1 MKKIRLAVFF
11 GLLALSTV
19 LSCKDEGASKMVEE
33 TMTAG
38 SATFYVDDTLQPIAE
53 DVIAVFS
60 NMYSRASISQVNK
73 SEAEIIKL
81 LLEDDA
87 GVAILP
93 RKLTKEEEA
102 HFRNK
107 KIESRVTEF
116 GIDAIAFITN
126 NKAADTLLKLEDVLS
141 LLQGEESKISKLVFD
156 NPNSGTVQE
165 LLKRAGVSKLPSS
178 GVHAVRNNQEVI
190 KYIHDNDGAIGVI
203 GIDWVLQSPPE
214 LTKYVENIQVL
225 SVNNVK
231 KDGPSGAYYKPNQSN
246 IATGSYPLTRK
257 LYVLNY
263 QGKQGLGMGFANFIS
278 APDGQRIILKSGLMP
293 ANIPNR
299 ELEVRNKL

>member
-1 MKKIRLAVFF
+1 MKSIRYFILA
-11 GLLALSTV
+11 GLLIGGIVT
-19 LSCKDEGASKMVEE
+19 SCKDNPSTGAVEE

-38 SATFYVDDTLQPIAE
+38 KATFYVDNTIQPIAE

-60 NMYSRASISQVNK
+60 TMYDRANIIQVNK
-73 SEAEIIKL
+73 SESEIVKL
-81 LLEDDA
+81 LLEDEA

-93 RKLTKEEEA
+93 RKLTSEEEA
-102 HFRNK
+102 HFRNRK
-107 KIESRVTEF
+107 VEPRITEF

-126 NKAADTLLKLEDVLS
+126 KKAADTILKLEDVTA
-141 LLQGEESKISKLVFD
+141 LLQGKDSKIKTLVFD

-165 LLKRAGVSKLPSS
+165 LLKKAGVSKLPSAHI
-178 GVHAVRNNQEVI
+178 HAVSDNEEVI
-190 KYIHDNDGAIGVI
+190 KYVHDNDGAIGVI
-203 GIDWVLQSPPE
+203 GINWIVQSPPQ
-214 LTKYVENIQVL
+214 LSKYVENIQVL

-231 KDGPSGAYYKPNQSN
+231 NDGAAKVFYKPNQSN
-246 IATGSYPLTRK
+246 IATGSYPLTRR

-293 ANIPNR
+293 VNIPNR